1 MNDNVDLSIQQF
13 SGAWRLMCDGAPDK
27 CVAAADGIDYIFSR
41 LPIGFFNVALLTQRQ
56 GISSAALATH
66 GLDACDWAADKD
78 VPWLL
83 VVTHDALE
91 PGVDAAA
98 VLDGCGLAP
107 MMPMTAMVADHVDP
121 PRVPEGLQ
129 LTVPQ
134 DDAGCSALLDVNA
147 LAYGMELEAGK
158 PLVGTQAFWADH
170 APVLGLAGG
179 TPASCAAVMMVDGY
193 RYVALVATD
202 PGHQRR
208 GYAEAAM
215 RRALEVA
222 ADRHGERRT
231 VLHATD
237 AGRPIYQRMGYTSIA
252 THTVFMEKKFLGGH

>member
-1 MNDNVDLSIQQF
+1 MNDNVDLSLQQF
-13 SGAWRLMCDGAPDK
+13 SGAWRLMCDGAPDTR
-27 CVAAADGIDYIFSR
+27 VVAADGIEYIFTG
-41 LPIGFFNVALLTQRQ
+41 LPIGFFNVALLTERH
-56 GISSAALATH
+56 GISGATLAAH
-66 GLDACDWAADKD
+66 GRDACGWAADKD

-83 VVTHDALE
+83 VVTQDALE

-98 VLDGCGLAP
+98 VLDACGLAP
-107 MMPMTAMVADHVDP
+107 MMPLTAMAADHVDP

-134 DDAGCSALLDVNA
+134 DDAGCSALLDINS
-147 LAYGMELEAGK
+147 LAYGMEFDAGK
-158 PLVGTQAFWADH
+158 VLLGTPAFWVDH

-179 TPASCAAVMMVDGY
+179 TPASCAAVMMVDGH

-202 PGHQRR
+202 PRHQRR

-222 ADRHGERRT
+222 ANRHGERRS

-237 AGRPIYQRMGYTSIA
+237 AGRPIYQRMGYTPIA
-252 THTVFMEKKFLGGH
+252 AHSVFMEKKFLGAH